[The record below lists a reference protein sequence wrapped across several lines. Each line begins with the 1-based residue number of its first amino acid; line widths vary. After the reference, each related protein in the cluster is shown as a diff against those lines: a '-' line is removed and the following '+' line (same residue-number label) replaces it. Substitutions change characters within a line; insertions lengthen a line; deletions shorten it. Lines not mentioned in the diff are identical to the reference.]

1 MLVLEAQAAF
11 FAARRPRKDSP
22 HTTDAYRRD
31 LAGITALLT
40 DAPERL
46 EVDELTAPALRTAF
60 GAFADDHAKSSVLRA
75 WSTWNQFL
83 TFCVSDGLLA
93 GNPMGAVARPKTPP
107 LSPKPLRGEDTPER
121 LLKSAAD
128 GDRRARDP
136 WPERDLLVIAL
147 GLVAGLRSAEM
158 RTLTTDSLAG
168 RPGEMRLHVHGKGS
182 RDRSI
187 PVEPI
192 MERII
197 EAYADSCERRFPSR
211 RTSRSTKLLLNRT
224 GDPIGRGGLEYLVKS
239 CYRWAGLHDRVPVGA
254 NLHALRHTFA
264 TRLAEDG
271 ATASEIMALL
281 GHASLATSQ
290 NYIEATGRERRA
302 ATASNRTYQT
312 LDKVLDP

>member
-1 MLVLEAQAAF
+1 MKVLEAQAAF

-40 DAPERL
+40 DDPENL

-107 LSPKPLRGEDTPER
+107 LSPKPLRGEDTPDR

-197 EAYADSCERRFPSR
+197 EAYAGSCERRFPSR
-211 RTSRSTKLLLNRT
+211 RITRNTKLLLDRT